1 MTIRYEEKMDDDQL
15 MLSIEED
22 TALLSMDA
30 SMRKGNGANNSRTV
44 KEEAFVERRPIRS
57 PSPSPCGVR
66 FGHVSI
72 RQYPVIVGDNP
83 AVSGG
88 PPLSIG
94 WEYDDEVTLD
104 VVEYEEQRPPRRKG
118 REMLVPTDVRTD
130 RLREA
135 GYSRAEIV
143 ALTKP
148 VNLARSQ
155 RRRTLDTL
163 HLQPLYQLHEKLSR
177 KTFSLLTGGRRK
189 KSERHLL
196 SAHRPES
203 SAGGMRFIS
212 SSHSIA
218 DDDAQSVPRST
229 ATVEEDDRSSAGPTV
244 SLSPPPEEEEEL
256 DIFLTDSED
265 GMVCI

>member
-15 MLSIEED
+15 ILSITEED
-22 TALLSMDA
+22 TAVLSMAA
-30 SMRKGNGANNSRTV
+30 SKRKGTGANSN
-44 KEEAFVERRPIRS
+44 KEAFVERRPISS
-57 PSPSPCGVR
+57 PPSSSSSHCGVR

-94 WEYDDEVTLD
+94 WEHDDEVTLD

-118 REMLVPTDVRTD
+118 REMLVPNDVRTD

-203 SAGGMRFIS
+203 SYAGGMRFIS

-218 DDDAQSVPRST
+218 DDDAQSVPNST
-229 ATVEEDDRSSAGPTV
+229 ATLEDDDRSAGPTA
-244 SLSPPPEEEEEL
+244 SLSPPPEEEDNL
-256 DIFLTDSED
+256 NIFLTDSED